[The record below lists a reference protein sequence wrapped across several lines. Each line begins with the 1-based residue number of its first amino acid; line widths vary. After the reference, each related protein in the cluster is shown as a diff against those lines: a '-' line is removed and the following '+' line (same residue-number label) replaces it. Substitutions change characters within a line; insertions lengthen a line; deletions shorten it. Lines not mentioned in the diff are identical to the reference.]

1 MNLSAPLIAESATY
15 KAFVNCYLS
24 EVDSGNWHNG
34 KHWQQQHNMHGLV
47 HGTQVVELA
56 ISCPPVTVAIDVTYS
71 SLTGH
76 HQFGTC
82 WIQQSSHNQWAPIS
96 PLNVLIMLVRHIFNL
111 QWQNHIDQPCQQETE
126 LLYRLIDSYQQM
138 SRYIS
143 ERWNDPLL
151 NKDHFIASEQ
161 SLLFGHWHHPT
172 PKSRQGI
179 HNWQQ
184 SIYSPELKGQ
194 FQLIYYA
201 VDQQYVDEFSLDQDS
216 SQQIIHNM
224 LGADKTRFAVKS
236 HERLIPLHPLQA
248 YWLQH
253 QPAIQQAFATGII
266 RELGP
271 AGLRFT
277 PTSSVRTIYNPDC
290 KWMAKFSIPVKITN
304 SLRVNQTHELKAGV
318 MVAKLIQN
326 SGFSDEFPHFQ
337 LINDPAYISL
347 NIPDMPLSGFEV
359 VFRENPFMTGQ
370 DNGIHCLAALLQEPL
385 TNRPSRLRSLIEG
398 LALSEGRSV
407 KEVSQD
413 WFSHYWRCAIEP
425 LLNLYEKHGIALEAH
440 QQNSLL
446 DVSSGYPCRY
456 FYRDNQG
463 FYLNE
468 VYRPSLLNLSAEIEQ
483 CDELFYPESTI
494 ADRFGYYLFLNQLAA
509 VIHRF
514 GADGL
519 LSEDCLVDLSRHK
532 LLSLQQHFHK
542 AGYRLIERLLSSTML
557 PCKANLL
564 TRVHD
569 VDELTAD
576 KEQAV
581 YITINNPFFT
591 TTQSVEHADRLL
603 SISA

>member
-1 MNLSAPLIAESATY
+1 MNLSASLIAESATFR
-15 KAFVNCYLS
+15 AFVNCYLS
-24 EVDSGNWHNG
+24 EIDSGNWHNS
-34 KHWQQQHNMHGLV
+34 KQWQQQHSMQGLM

-56 ISCPPVTVAIDVTYS
+56 ISCPPLNVAIDVTYQ

-76 HQFGTC
+76 HQYGTC
-82 WIQQSSHNQWAPIS
+82 WFQQTSHNNWAPIS
-96 PLNVLIMLVRHIFNL
+96 PLNLLIMLIRHIFNL
-111 QWQNHIDQPCQQETE
+111 QWQEHMAQPCQQETE

-138 SRYIS
+138 SCYIS
-143 ERWNDPLL
+143 ERWKDPML

-184 SIYSPELKGQ
+184 AIYSPELKGQ

-201 VDQQYVDEFSLDQDS
+201 VDQQYVDEFSLDKRS
-216 SQQIIHNM
+216 SQQIIQSM
-224 LGADKTRFAVKS
+224 LGADINRFDIGSQEKLLA
-236 HERLIPLHPLQA
+236 LHPLQA
-248 YWLQH
+248 YWLQY
-253 QPAIQQAFATGII
+253 QPAIQQAFATAII

-271 AGLRFT
+271 AGTWFT
-277 PTSSVRTIYNPDC
+277 PTSSVRTLYNPDC
-290 KWMAKFSIPVKITN
+290 EWMAKFSIPVKITN

-326 SGFSDEFPHFQ
+326 SGFTDRFPYFR

-347 NIPDMPLSGFEV
+347 NLPDMALSGFEV

-385 TNRPSRLRSLIEG
+385 ANRPSRLRSLIEG

-407 KEVSQD
+407 KEVSLD
-413 WFSHYWRCAIEP
+413 WFSQYWRCAIEP
-425 LLNLYEKHGIALEAH
+425 LINLYEQHGIALEAH
-440 QQNSLL
+440 QQNSLV
-446 DVSSGYPCRY
+446 DISSGYPCRY

-468 VYRPSLLNLSAEIEQ
+468 VYRASLLTLSAEIEQ
-483 CDELFYPESTI
+483 CGELFYPESTI
-494 ADRFGYYLFLNQLAA
+494 EDRFGYYLFLNQLVAI
-509 VIHRF
+509 IHRF

-519 LSEDCLVDLSRHK
+519 LTEACLVELSRQK
-532 LLSLQQHFHK
+532 LLLLQQQFHK
-542 AGYRLIERLLSSTML
+542 AGYRLIERLLTTTML

-569 VDELTAD
+569 VDELTAE

-581 YITINNPFFT
+581 YISIKNPFFI
-591 TTQSVEHADRLL
+591 TTQSVEYADRLL